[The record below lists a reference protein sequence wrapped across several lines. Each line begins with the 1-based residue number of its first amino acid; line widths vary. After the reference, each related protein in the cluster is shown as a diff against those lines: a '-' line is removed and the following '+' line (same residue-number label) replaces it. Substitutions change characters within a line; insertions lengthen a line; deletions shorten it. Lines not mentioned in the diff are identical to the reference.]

1 MHLRKLERALCG
13 AILIV
18 WAIILV
24 VGAWMMTISIAR
36 AEFRLEAGAGIAQHD
51 KRKDGLWY
59 QSEYPNE
66 HHLRDAAF
74 QIGASWF
81 TTGGPTRYGLRVA
94 YVHLGRVSSNALA
107 IADEYDRGLNIPCNT
122 ATLDGDCF
130 ARFQQVTDNRGWSL
144 GPVVE
149 RDAGPF
155 VLTAEVGPF
164 FGRQTVI
171 AHVEHVTAAEREDI
185 NVTNKYTFTNW
196 FAGAGVRYKYL
207 TFNVRWYQNLAA
219 GGGWFGP
226 RHAYTVLVGLSIP
239 FGE

>member
-1 MHLRKLERALCG
+1 MTKLLIALFVLLLTSCP
-13 AILIV
+13 
-18 WAIILV
+18 
-24 VGAWMMTISIAR
+24 AR
-36 AEFRLEAGAGIAQHD
+36 AEFRLEAGVGLAQHD

-81 TTGGPTRYGLRVA
+81 TTGAPTRYGIRVA
-94 YVHLGRVSSNALA
+94 YAHLGRVSSNALA
-107 IADEYDRGLNIPCNT
+107 IVDEYDRGLNMPCVA
-122 ATLDGDCF
+122 ATLHGDCF
-130 ARFQQVTDNRGWSL
+130 AQFQQVTDNRGWSL

-155 VLTAEVGPF
+155 VLSAEAGPF
-164 FGRQTVI
+164 FGQQKVTARVDHITLPEQGV
-171 AHVEHVTAAEREDI
+171 VHVT
-185 NVTNKYTFTNW
+185 NQWTFTNW

-207 TFNVRWYQNLAA
+207 TLNARWYQNLAA
-219 GGGWFGP
+219 GGGWLGP
-226 RHAYTVLVGLSIP
+226 RHAFTVLVGLSIP

>member
-1 MHLRKLERALCG
+1 MRTYALTPL
-13 AILIV
+13 LI
-18 WAIILV
+18 ALAA
-24 VGAWMMTISIAR
+24 GFSHAG
-36 AEFRLEAGAGIAQHD
+36 EFRLEAGAGIAQHD

-59 QSEYPNE
+59 QSEYPSE

-81 TTGGPTRYGLRVA
+81 TTGAPTRYGIRVA
-94 YVHLGRVSSNALA
+94 YADLGRVSSDALA
-107 IADEYDRGLNIPCNT
+107 IADEYDRGQNLPCNP

-130 ARFQQVTDNRGWSL
+130 ARFQQTTYNRGWSL

-155 VLTAEVGPF
+155 VLSAEIGPF
-164 FGRQTVI
+164 FGKQTVV
-171 AHVEHVTAAEREDI
+171 ARAEHITAPEPGVV
-185 NVTNKYTFTNW
+185 NVTNNFTFINW

-207 TFNVRWYQNLAA
+207 TLNVRWYQNLAA
-219 GGGWFGP
+219 GGGWMGP
-226 RHAYTVLVGLSIP
+226 RHAYTALVGLSIP